1 MSCPR
6 EVLACEAKRLQQ
18 TLARYVGTG
27 EATYVRVPT
36 GDFTNKHPH
45 QRPPRAPHM
54 WPWAWRPHKM
64 MIHAV
69 ANCSPA
75 RAVGRHP

>member
-6 EVLACEAKRLQQ
+6 EVLACEAKGLQQ

-36 GDFTNKHPH
+36 GDFTNN
-45 QRPPRAPHM
+45 APH
-54 WPWAWRPHKM
+54 
-64 MIHAV
+64 
-69 ANCSPA
+69 
-75 RAVGRHP
+75 GRHTCGHGRGDRIK